1 MVTWDYRGGRHG
13 TLSLDCRVGATPPRN
28 DKKGTGMAEVGSSQV
43 FGRITPRCHCEPVRA
58 WQSSL
63 RRHAGCRGDA
73 GVAQWFRWIAMSGL
87 CPSFNDNGESGGR
100 SGLSQFSSALFCRLV
115 RDSLTSEPL

>member
-1 MVTWDYRGGRHG
+1 
-13 TLSLDCRVGATPPRN
+13 
-28 DKKGTGMAEVGSSQV
+28 MAEVGSFQV

-58 WQSSL
+58 WQSGLLTFMSLRGRSRRELTWQSSL

-100 SGLSQFSSALFCRLV
+100 SGLSQFSSALFCRLA